1 MVLYFSGTGNSR
13 YVAETIG
20 AILGDEVISMNER
33 IKCDDKAIISSQSP
47 LVFVAPVYAGRIPRI
62 VEKHILETRF
72 DGNKNAYFVSTCA
85 TTPWITGSY
94 TEKICKQKSF
104 HSLGFHSV
112 IMPQNYVT
120 HSDILTESENDKIIE
135 DAMPKIR
142 EIAKTI
148 NAGIP
153 LPKEEPGKSLMSKV
167 LNPIMYATMISAK
180 GFYTTDD
187 CDHCGQCVKRCPLNN
202 ITMENEKPQWGKDCT
217 HCMACIDGCPKKS
230 IENGKATLGRNRYY
244 NTKTPQL

>member
-1 MVLYFSGTGNSR
+1 MTTRQSFHRRALLYLWLRSMPEEYRELLKSTLWKRGSTATKMR
-13 YVAETIG
+13 
-20 AILGDEVISMNER
+20 ISFRHARQRRGLRE
-33 IKCDDKAIISSQSP
+33 
-47 LVFVAPVYAGRIPRI
+47 
-62 VEKHILETRF
+62 
-72 DGNKNAYFVSTCA
+72 A
-85 TTPWITGSY
+85 TQK
-94 TEKICKQKSF
+94 KICKQKSF